1 MCRCLYCYKELKNG
15 EKDFHPACLRRFFG
29 TNTIPL
35 FDYTRADM
43 DRLATEVI
51 ATQTTLT
58 GVQPKISLHLQDHAG
73 SKRLTIVGLWG
84 GYIFKPQTDDY
95 PHLPEVEDLTMH
107 LAEQSKIEVVPHT
120 LIRLADGELGYI
132 TRRIDRHTDNTK
144 IAMEDLCQLS
154 ERQTEYKYKSSYE
167 QVAKVIAHYSAT
179 PILDVMRYYELLL
192 FCWITGNNDMHLK
205 NFSLYC
211 PTETGHILTPAHDLL
226 NVVIVNPKDTE
237 ELTLT
242 LNGKKRKLTRADFEK
257 AMLGCGMNEKV
268 VSNIFRK
275 FEKIYPAWE
284 SIIRSSFLPEEMQD
298 RYWNLVQERM
308 RRIETRS

>member
-120 LIRLADGELGYI
+120 LIRLADGEFGYI
-132 TRRIDRHTDNTK
+132 TQRIDRHTDNTK

-211 PTETGHILTPAHDLL
+211 PTETGHILTPAYDLL

-237 ELTLT
+237 ELALT

-275 FEKIYPAWE
+275 FEKIYPVWE
-284 SIIRSSFLPEEMQD
+284 STIRSSFLPEEMQD

-308 RRIETRS
+308 QRIETRS

>member
-120 LIRLADGELGYI
+120 LIRLADGGLGYI

-211 PTETGHILTPAHDLL
+211 PTETGHILTPAYDLL

-237 ELTLT
+237 ELALT

-284 SIIRSSFLPEEMQD
+284 STIRSSFLPQEMQD
-298 RYWNLVQERM
+298 RYWNLVQKRM
-308 RRIETRS
+308 QRIGTRS

>member
-1 MCRCLYCYKELKNG
+1 MKSNINWHNIVELYANKYSFM
-15 EKDFHPACLRRFFG
+15 EKKTKLAECVKALRKQYG
-29 TNTIPL
+29 
-35 FDYTRADM
+35 M
-43 DRLATEVI
+43 
-51 ATQTTLT
+51 TQ
-58 GVQPKISLHLQDHAG
+58 
-73 SKRLTIVGLWG
+73 
-84 GYIFKPQTDDY
+84 
-95 PHLPEVEDLTMH
+95 EDLAYKSGVSLFFVREM
-107 LAEQSKIEVVPHT
+107 EQGKVSLRMDKVNQV
-120 LIRLADGELGYI
+120 L
-132 TRRIDRHTDNTK
+132 
-144 IAMEDLCQLS
+144 
-154 ERQTEYKYKSSYE
+154 KYKSSYE

-211 PTETGHILTPAHDLL
+211 PTETGHILTPAYDLL

-237 ELTLT
+237 ELALT

-284 SIIRSSFLPEEMQD
+284 STIRSSFLPQEMQD

-308 RRIETRS
+308 QRIGTRS